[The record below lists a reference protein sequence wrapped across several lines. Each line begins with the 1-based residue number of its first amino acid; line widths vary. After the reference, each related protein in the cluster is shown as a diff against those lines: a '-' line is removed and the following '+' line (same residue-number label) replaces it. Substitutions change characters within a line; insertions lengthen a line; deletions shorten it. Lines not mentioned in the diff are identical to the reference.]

1 MANFPKVQE
10 QNIAVFG
17 EAGSGKTVLVS
28 SFYGPTQESAYQNDL
43 WDLVALQPGQGSR
56 LLQSYLEMRDT
67 ATMPIQNRFSGI
79 TYQFAVKLKTTSL
92 RESTKRPFDELRLMW
107 HDYPGEW
114 FTTDPEGDEEQARRL
129 ETWGNLLKSDVALIL
144 VDGQKLLDFRG
155 EEERYLTSLFANYR
169 QNILLAKDHLLAKN
183 GPLVEF
189 PRIWILALSKSDLH
203 PGWTVESFRDLLIR
217 KSAGE
222 MNSLRETIAS
232 LLDTPKALSLGEDF
246 LLLSSAKFQMKP
258 GGYEPSE
265 IDLTQRVG
273 VDLVLPLASILPL
286 ERRVQWQQQ
295 FDIPLKVVDKLADG
309 ADVIAAALLGMKFKT
324 VEKLFKNVAKT
335 NKAIGV
341 FIHLTPILAA
351 AVAAAGPKLKEVN
364 AEARAKQ
371 DHLRA
376 MLTQFKL
383 DLEQAVTDNVALFRK

>member
-1 MANFPKVQE
+1 MANFPKIQE

-43 WDLVALQPGQGSR
+43 WDLVALQPGQGNR

-203 PGWTVESFRDLLIR
+203 PGWTVENFRDLLIR

-295 FDIPLKVVDKLADG
+295 FDIPLKVVDSLADG
-309 ADVIAAALLGMKFKT
+309 ADVIAAALLGLKFKT
-324 VEKLFKNVAKT
+324 VEKVLKGVVRSNRA
-335 NKAIGV
+335 AGV
-341 FIHLTPILAA
+341 FIQLAPILST
-351 AVAAAGPKLKEVN
+351 AVAAAGPKLKEIHD
-364 AEARAKQ
+364 EARAKH

>member
-17 EAGSGKTVLVS
+17 ESGSGKTVLVS

-43 WDLVALQPGQGSR
+43 WDLVALQAGQGGR
-56 LLQSYLEMRDT
+56 LLQTYLGLRDNA
-67 ATMPIQNRFSGI
+67 ATPITNRFSGT
-79 TYQFAVKLKTTSL
+79 TYQFAVKLKTTGL
-92 RESTKRPFDELRLMW
+92 KESTKRPFDELRLMW

-114 FTTDPEGDEEQARRL
+114 FECDADGEEEKQRRL
-129 ETWGNLLKSDVALIL
+129 ETWKNLLKSDVALIL
-144 VDGQKLLDFRG
+144 VDGQKLLDHRG

-169 QNILLAKDHLLAKN
+169 QNLLRIKDDLLATD

-189 PRIWILALSKSDLH
+189 PRIWVLALSKSDLL
-203 PGWTVESFRDLLIR
+203 PDWTVEKFRDLLIL

-222 MNSLRETIAS
+222 INSLRDTIAG
-232 LLDTPKALSLGEDF
+232 LLDTPEALSLGEDF
-246 LLLSSAKFQMKP
+246 LLLSSAKFQTKP
-258 GGYEPSE
+258 GGSEPSE

-273 VDLVLPLASILPL
+273 VDLILPLASILPL

-309 ADVIAAALLGMKFKT
+309 ADVIAAALLGLKFKT

-335 NKAIGV
+335 NKAVGV

-364 AEARAKQ
+364 TEARAKQ

-383 DLEQAVTDNVALFRK
+383 DLEQSVTDNVALFRK

>member
-43 WDLVALQPGQGSR
+43 WDLVALQPGQGNR

-341 FIHLTPILAA
+341 FTQLTPILAA
-351 AVAAAGPKLKEVN
+351 AVAAAGPKLKEIN
-364 AEARAKQ
+364 AEARDRH
-371 DHLRA
+371 DHLRS

-383 DLEQAVTDNVALFRK
+383 DLEQSVTDNVALFRK

>member
-1 MANFPKVQE
+1 MANFPRVQE

-43 WDLVALQPGQGSR
+43 WDLVALQPGQGGR
-56 LLQSYLEMRDT
+56 LLQTYLGLRDS
-67 ATMPIQNRFSGI
+67 AARPISNRFSGI
-79 TYQFAVKLKTTSL
+79 TYQFAVKLKTTGL
-92 RESTKRPFDELRLMW
+92 KESTKRPFDELRLMW

-114 FTTDPEGDEEQARRL
+114 FESDPDGDEEKARRL
-129 ETWGNLLKSDVALIL
+129 ETWKNLLKSDVALIL
-144 VDGQKLLDFRG
+144 VDGQKLLDYRG

-169 QNILLAKDHLLAKN
+169 QNFLRAKDDLLATD

-189 PRIWILALSKSDLH
+189 PRIWILALSKSDLL
-203 PGWTVESFRDLLIR
+203 PDWTVESFRDLLIR

-222 MNSLRETIAS
+222 INSLRDTIAG
-232 LLDTPKALSLGEDF
+232 LLDTPEALSLGEDF

-258 GGYEPSE
+258 GGVEPSE

-324 VEKLFKNVAKT
+324 VERLVKKVAKT
-335 NKAIGV
+335 NKAAGV
-341 FIHLTPILAA
+341 FIQLTPILAA
-351 AVAAAGPKLKEVN
+351 AVAAAGPKLKEIN
-364 AEARAKQ
+364 AEAQAKH

-383 DLEQAVTDNVALFRK
+383 DLEKSVTDNVALFRK